1 MADRASGGTLPAC
14 PTCGNPPV
22 PKKKKKRSQGN
33 KDRKNKY
40 NREKRA
46 LKRKIA
52 REAKEQQ
59 VDGSVPDGWQSRVV
73 RISEEPSVSS
83 TSSNISLLSAV
94 VTNPDEWQ
102 SRIVRVIEKPSVPAP
117 DLNANVSLDP
127 KRVRTRYHQTIQ
139 PWGTKE
145 WKSAEEIEA
154 WKATQ
159 TTTVGAPAE
168 AAQVTAEE
176 EVELDL
182 GGPEFTELDIQP
194 PPPLIRPDPSTF
206 LYERYIQ
213 NAEAEQR
220 HRENRF
226 DETRRRNR
234 ERRNGA
240 RSERQNLVCPQPR
253 DSAGRFIR
261 RRVDRGGREVA
272 RKSAGLN
279 KSHRSRPY

>member
-1 MADRASGGTLPAC
+1 MLQWLTASGGTLPAC

-40 NREKRA
+40 NWENRA

-83 TSSNISLLSAV
+83 TSSNISLPSAV

-102 SRIVRVIEKPSVPAP
+102 SRIVRVIEKPSIPAP

-182 GGPEFTELDIQP
+182 GGPEFT
-194 PPPLIRPDPSTF
+194 
-206 LYERYIQ
+206 
-213 NAEAEQR
+213 
-220 HRENRF
+220 
-226 DETRRRNR
+226 
-234 ERRNGA
+234 
-240 RSERQNLVCPQPR
+240 
-253 DSAGRFIR
+253 
-261 RRVDRGGREVA
+261 
-272 RKSAGLN
+272 
-279 KSHRSRPY
+279 